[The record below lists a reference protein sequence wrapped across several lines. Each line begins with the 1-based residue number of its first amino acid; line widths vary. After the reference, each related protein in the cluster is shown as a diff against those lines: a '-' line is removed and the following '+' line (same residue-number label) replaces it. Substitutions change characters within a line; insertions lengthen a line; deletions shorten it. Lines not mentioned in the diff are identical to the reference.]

1 MSPAKR
7 GYTEGMKPSDFF
19 SQTQFENLCRDTF
32 HTATRRQALGMK
44 TGQLNLS
51 PYRLLVQIGLLG
63 PEFGGQCILDYPLL
77 TALNLCSLAFCQ
89 KKFVDLDLNLKSERK
104 IHHQLLGLPT
114 GDPETYTCHETWVK
128 RITVDLGPVYE
139 DEQLEIYILDKAL
152 KIHSNLYPAEKIP
165 LDKHKTAILKRES
178 TRFKFTALT
187 PTSLHME
194 KDESETTLGPIPPL
208 LSDSTLLT
216 TVNDQQYLVKSAGYL
231 VKSSLLEIANQVAP
245 AFIPPQL
252 IGDISAPHLIPSRE
266 AHLPLPHMKRYNTEV
281 LLMGAGPVK
290 IKLEIGGIQGF
301 STSQLNILKDLFH
314 HTFYHPALKKA
325 FGSS

>member
-1 MSPAKR
+1 
-7 GYTEGMKPSDFF
+7 MKPSDFF
-19 SQTQFENLCRDTF
+19 SQTQFETICRDAF

-44 TGQLNLS
+44 TGQLNMS

-63 PEFGGQCILDYPLL
+63 PSFGGQCILDYPLL
-77 TALNLCSLAFCQ
+77 TALNLCSLTFCQ
-89 KKFVDLDLNLKSERK
+89 KKFVDLDLSIESERK

-114 GDPETYTCHETWVK
+114 GDKETYTCHEAWVK
-128 RITVDLGPVYE
+128 RIMVDLGPVYE
-139 DEQLEIYILDKAL
+139 DEQLEIYILDQAL
-152 KIHSNLYPAEKIP
+152 KINSNLYQMERIP
-165 LDKHKTAILKRES
+165 LDRHKTAILQRES
-178 TRFKFTALT
+178 TRFVFTVT
-187 PTSLHME
+187 GPTSLQME
-194 KDESETTLGPIPPL
+194 RDESETTLGPLPPV
-208 LSDSTLLT
+208 LSDNTLIT
-216 TVNDQQYLVKSAGYL
+216 ETEGHQYLVKSAGYL

-245 AFIPPQL
+245 AFIPPEL

-301 STSQLNILKDLFH
+301 STSQLDILKSLFNY
-314 HTFYHPALKKA
+314 TFYHPALKKA